1 MTQFQIGMF
10 IGLLVVLA
18 ILGVVVGLLLR
29 RRARHAKDIER
40 SLKMVPLLL
49 RLPPAEPDDS
59 QRDDRE
65 EIKENI
71 SKAEGIF
78 TLLSGTFAKS
88 WLYSQRHIAF
98 EIVAQGEQIFFY
110 VAVPA
115 GLVTSVEK
123 ALIAAYPGIQIV
135 HVADHN
141 IFSPTGK
148 IQTVSG
154 GELRLTNK
162 SMYPIQTYKTLDFDP
177 LSGMLSGLSRL
188 KADEGAA
195 VQIMIRPTSDK
206 FSKSARRQAKGLLN
220 PSKAKAND
228 PMNIAA
234 QVAKAPF
241 SSPDWQ
247 AKQQQIDPTKQS
259 DSIDQR
265 IAQAIEEKASEPT
278 FETLIRIVASSGQLP
293 QSKMIVQDIINGF
306 AQFNQPGSNG
316 FSYSEAR
323 TPRDLAANFIFRL
336 FPANQTGMILN
347 TTELATIF
355 HLPDISNEI
364 GTPVERKGK
373 KEVSGPADLPTE
385 GVVIGSN
392 FFQGKEKVVRLT
404 DKDRSRHMYVIGQT
418 GTGKSVLLEDLIVQ
432 DMALGKGL
440 CVIDP
445 HGELA
450 ETVLAKV
457 PRSRVEDVIYFNP
470 ADAAMPVGLNIME
483 FDPKHPE
490 QKDFVI
496 QEIINML
503 YKLYDPDQQGI
514 IGPRFEHWFR
524 QAALTIMADPNGATF
539 LEVPKPF
546 LDDDFL
552 KAKFK
557 YVTDPTVQD
566 FWINEMGQTSDYHKS
581 EMLGWFVSKWGAF
594 LSNEIMRNII
604 GQHKSAFDFTEIM
617 DGKKILIVN
626 LSKGLVGENNSKLLG
641 MMFVIKLLAAAL
653 ARSGRDK
660 AAMPQFTL
668 YVDEFQNF
676 STDSFATILSEARKY
691 NLSLVVA
698 NQFIGQLTEQIRGA
712 VFGNVGTLFSYRCG
726 PEDAEFL
733 EKQFEPS
740 FDRNDLVNMP
750 NLTGAIKLMAN
761 GLPTIPFT
769 VNPVFPPVGE
779 VNAQAAMAMKELSR
793 SKYGRPKAEV
803 DEEVSAAIQMR
814 PAKPEVKAEQ
824 PEPEVVASA

>member
-1 MTQFQIGMF
+1 MSQFQLMMF
-10 IGLLVVLA
+10 AGL
-18 ILGVVVGLLLR
+18 GLLLVIIGVVTVLLLR
-29 RRARHAKDIER
+29 ARARHAKGIER
-40 SLKMVPLLL
+40 SLKMVPLML
-49 RLPPAEPDDS
+49 RLPPAETDES
-59 QRDDRE
+59 QRDDRDQ
-65 EIKENI
+65 IKENI

-78 TLLSGTFAKS
+78 TLLSGVFTKS
-88 WLYSQRHIAF
+88 WLYPQRHIAF
-98 EIVAQGEQIFFY
+98 EIVAQGEQIYFY

-123 ALIAAYPGIQIV
+123 ALIAAYPNIQIV

-148 IQTVSG
+148 IQSVSG
-154 GELRLTNK
+154 GELSLTNK
-162 SMYPIQTYKTLDFDP
+162 SLYPVQTYKTLDFDP

-188 KADEGAA
+188 KPDEGAA
-195 VQIMIRPTSDK
+195 VQILIRPSSDK
-206 FSKSARRQAKGLLN
+206 FSKGARKQAKGLLN

-234 QVAKAPF
+234 QIARAPF
-241 SSPDWQ
+241 GTPDWQ
-247 AKQQQIDPTKQS
+247 AKQQQQDPTKQS
-259 DSIDQR
+259 DSIDQK
-265 IAQAIEEKASEPT
+265 IAQAIEEKASEPA
-278 FETLIRIVASSGQLP
+278 FESLIRIVASSSQLP

-316 FSYSEAR
+316 FTFVEAR
-323 TPRDLAANFIFRL
+323 TPRDLATNFIFRF
-336 FPANQTGMILN
+336 FPPGQKGMILN

-355 HLPDISNEI
+355 HLPDDSNQI
-364 GTPVERKGK
+364 GTPVERKGR
-373 KEVSGPADLPTE
+373 KEVSAPADLPAE

-392 FFQGKEKVVRLT
+392 FFQGKEKVVRLN

-457 PRSRVEDVIYFNP
+457 PRSRVEDVVYFNP

-483 FDPKHPE
+483 FDPDHPE

-546 LDDDFL
+546 LDDEFL

-660 AAMPQFTL
+660 SQMPQFTL

-698 NQFIGQLTEQIRGA
+698 NQFIGQLTEQIKGA
-712 VFGNVGTLFSYRCG
+712 VFGNVGTLFAYRCG

-779 VNAQAAMAMKELSR
+779 VNVQAAMAMKELSR

-814 PAKPEVKAEQ
+814 PTKPVVKTEQAAAE
-824 PEPEVVASA
+824 PVASA

>member
-10 IGLLVVLA
+10 IGLLVILA

-141 IFSPTGK
+141 IFSSTGK

-206 FSKSARRQAKGLLN
+206 FSKNARRQAKGLLN

-278 FETLIRIVASSGQLP
+278 FETLIRIVASSSQLP

-336 FPANQTGMILN
+336 FPANQGGMILN

-373 KEVSGPADLPTE
+373 KEVSGPADLPTD

-824 PEPEVVASA
+824 SEPEVVASA

>member
-1 MTQFQIGMF
+1 MTDFTIFMVVILVGF
-10 IGLLVVLA
+10 LIVLGLIAFFVLR
-18 ILGVVVGLLLR
+18 G
-29 RRARHAKDIER
+29 RARHAKDIER

-49 RLPPAEPDDS
+49 KLPPAEPEEI

-65 EIKENI
+65 LIKENI
-71 SKAEGIF
+71 AKAEGIF
-78 TLLSGTFAKS
+78 TLLSGIRTKRKI
-88 WLYSQRHIAF
+88 YSQRHISF
-98 EIVAQGEQIFFY
+98 EIVAQGEQIYFY
-110 VAVPA
+110 IGVPA
-115 GLVTSVEK
+115 ALVTSVEK
-123 ALIAAYPGIQIV
+123 ALVSAYPAIQIV
-135 HVADHN
+135 PATDHN

-148 IQTVSG
+148 IQTVAG
-154 GELRLTNK
+154 GELHFTGK

-177 LSGMLSGLSRL
+177 LSGMISGLSRL
-188 KADEGAA
+188 KSDEGAA
-195 VQIMIRPTSDK
+195 VQIMIRPASDT
-206 FSKSARRQAKGLLN
+206 FSRGSRRYAKGLLN
-220 PSKAKAND
+220 PAKAKAND

-241 SSPDWQ
+241 GTPDWQ
-247 AKQQQIDPTKQS
+247 AKNQLNDPTKQS
-259 DSIDQR
+259 DTIDQKL
-265 IAQAIEEKASEPT
+265 AQAIEEKASEPA
-278 FETLIRIVASSGQLP
+278 FESLIRIVASSEDLAR
-293 QSKMIVQDIINGF
+293 SKMIVQDIINGF

-316 FSYSEAR
+316 FTFTDAR
-323 TPRDLAANFIFRL
+323 TPRDLATDFIFRF
-336 FPANQTGMILN
+336 FPAGQRGMILN
-347 TTELATIF
+347 TTELATLF
-355 HLPDISNEI
+355 HLPNESETL
-364 GTPVERKGK
+364 GTPIERKGR
-373 KEVSGPADLPTE
+373 KEVSAPADLPKE

-404 DKDRSRHMYVIGQT
+404 DKDRSRHMYIIGQT

-432 DMALGKGL
+432 DMALGKGM

-457 PRSRVEDVIYFNP
+457 PKSRSEDVIYFNP
-470 ADAAMPVGLNIME
+470 ADGNMPMGLNILE
-483 FDPKHPE
+483 FDPDHPE

-496 QEIINML
+496 QETIAML

-514 IGPRFEHWFR
+514 IGPRFEHWYR
-524 QAALTIMADPNGATF
+524 NAALTIMSDPKGATF

-546 LDDDFL
+546 VDDDFL

-557 YVTDPTVQD
+557 YVKDPTVQD

-604 GQHKSAFDFTEIM
+604 GQHKSSFDFPDIM
-617 DGKKILIVN
+617 DNSKILIVN

-653 ARSGRDK
+653 SRSGRDK
-660 AAMPQFTL
+660 HQMPQFTL

-691 NLSLVVA
+691 NLCLVVA
-698 NQFIGQLTEQIRGA
+698 NQFIGQLTEQIKGA

-750 NLTGAIKLMAN
+750 NLQGAIKLMAN

-779 VNAQAAMAMKELSR
+779 VNAQAALAMKELSR
-793 SKYGRPKAEV
+793 RKYGRPKAEV
-803 DEEVSAAIQMR
+803 DEEVSEALQMR
-814 PAKPEVKAEQ
+814 PAPKPQVS
-824 PEPEVVASA
+824 PERAPVA